1 MQLKL
6 GFPEAEDPSVPLWEK
21 VDPKARKEML
31 LALARVIVKAIPREP
46 NPQKKEDAHER

>member
-6 GFPEAEDPSVPLWEK
+6 GFPEMGDPTIPLWEK
-21 VDPKARKEML
+21 VDPKARKEVL
-31 LALARVIVKAIPREP
+31 QALARVIAKAIPREP